1 MKFSEFKKNID
12 DGIKTS
18 LDSEVANEK
27 TKNLEVI
34 LNILNS
40 INRTLI
46 LEDVLELVLKNAIR
60 LTNSERGFIVLKNT
74 SSKLEFKLGLD
85 SNGKELP
92 ESLFQISNSV
102 VEDVFYNGQ
111 SRFIEGAQSDVSLES
126 SKSILRLDLQTIL
139 CSPLITDGNKIGV
152 IYVDSKY
159 LHKIKEKET
168 TSTFEI
174 LAGQAAAA
182 IRNAQ
187 LYQNQLSA
195 NTALQEANTQLIQA
209 ERKALKAGI
218 DSEIGQSLQGLVHLA
233 LLENESL
240 LRMVEK
246 LKKDIEDTGNGR
258 ESLFFDRLKLKSKVA
273 IDSIRS
279 IQKYAQVL
287 METAIMNLNKDSGD
301 LNRTIQSVIKY
312 ISPMKKYQ
320 FATFK
325 TQLNNI
331 PLCNYDSEQIQHL
344 LVHLFTNSVS
354 AKKDATIN
362 IQSSIDEKFVKIIVE
377 DNGPGIPDEIKK
389 NLFATYTPK
398 KNSYGL
404 FLCKSIVDRHN
415 GDIKLVNTD
424 IGTKIEISLPVA

>member
-1 MKFSEFKKNID
+1 MKFSEFKKNV
-12 DGIKTS
+12 
-18 LDSEVANEK
+18 DSGLKASMDTEISSEK

-40 INRTLI
+40 INRSLI
-46 LEDVLELVLKNAIR
+46 LDDVLELVLKNAIR
-60 LTNSERGFIVLKNT
+60 LTNSDRGFIVLKT
-74 SSKLEFKLGLD
+74 SLGKLEFKLGLD

-111 SRFIEGAQSDVSLES
+111 SKFIEGAQSDVTLES

-152 IYVDSKY
+152 IYVDSKH
-159 LHKIKEKET
+159 LHRIKEKDLT
-168 TSTFEI
+168 NTFEI
-174 LAGQAAAA
+174 LAAQAAAA

-187 LYQNQLSA
+187 LYQNQITA
-195 NTALQEANTQLIQA
+195 NSALQEANSQLIQA

-240 LRMVEK
+240 LRLLEK
-246 LKKDIEDTGNGR
+246 LKKDSDDQGIAKDN
-258 ESLFFDRLKLKSKVA
+258 LVYDRLKLKSKVA

-301 LNRTIQSVIKY
+301 LNKTIQSVIKY
-312 ISPMKKYQ
+312 ISPIKKYQ

-325 TQLNNI
+325 TQLNNL

-344 LVHLFTNSVS
+344 LVHLFTNSVN
-354 AKKDATIN
+354 AKKDVTIN
-362 IQSSIDEKFVKIIVE
+362 IQSFADDKFINVIVE
-377 DNGPGIPDEIKK
+377 DNGPGIPEDVKSE
-389 NLFATYTPK
+389 LLTSYTPR
-398 KNSYGL
+398 KNTYGL
-404 FLCKSIVDRHN
+404 FLCKSIIDRHN
-415 GDIKLVNTD
+415 GDIKFLD
-424 IGTKIEISLPVA
+424 SKLGTKIEFSIPVN

>member
-12 DGIKTS
+12 SGLKASMDTEIS
-18 LDSEVANEK
+18 SEK

-40 INRTLI
+40 INRSLI
-46 LEDVLELVLKNAIR
+46 LDDVLELVLKNAIR
-60 LTNSERGFIVLKNT
+60 LTNSDRGFIVLKT
-74 SSKLEFKLGLD
+74 SLGKLEFKLGLD

-111 SRFIEGAQSDVSLES
+111 SKFIEGAQSDVTLES

-152 IYVDSKY
+152 IYVDSKH
-159 LHKIKEKET
+159 LHRIKEKDLT
-168 TSTFEI
+168 NTFEI
-174 LAGQAAAA
+174 LAAQAAAA

-187 LYQNQLSA
+187 LYQNQITA
-195 NTALQEANTQLIQA
+195 NSALQEANSQLIQA

-240 LRMVEK
+240 LRLLEK
-246 LKKDIEDTGNGR
+246 LKKDSDDQGIAKDN
-258 ESLFFDRLKLKSKVA
+258 LVYDRLKLKSKVA

-301 LNRTIQSVIKY
+301 LNKTIQSVIKY
-312 ISPMKKYQ
+312 ISPIKKYQ

-325 TQLNNI
+325 TQLNNL

-344 LVHLFTNSVS
+344 LVHLFTNSVN
-354 AKKDATIN
+354 AKKDVTIN
-362 IQSSIDEKFVKIIVE
+362 IQSFADDKFINVIVE
-377 DNGPGIPDEIKK
+377 DNGPGIPEDVKSE
-389 NLFATYTPK
+389 LLTSYTPR
-398 KNSYGL
+398 KNTYGL
-404 FLCKSIVDRHN
+404 FLCKSIIDRHN
-415 GDIKLVNTD
+415 GDIKFLD
-424 IGTKIEISLPVA
+424 SKLGTKIEFSIPVN